1 MSRPPLIGAEAALAT
16 LAAEGLTGWSR
27 AAARDALTKAFRFA
41 DFNAAFGWMTRV
53 ALTAEKLD
61 HHPEW
66 FNVYNRVEVIL
77 ATYDVGGVTELD
89 LALARS
95 MERAAVG
102 EKRPTALS

>member
-1 MSRPPLIGAEAALAT
+1 MTRPALMGADGALAT
-16 LAAEGLTGWSR
+16 LAAEGLAGWSR
-27 AAARDALTKAFRFA
+27 AATRDALTKAFVFP

-77 ATYDVGGVTELD
+77 ATHDVGGVTELD

-95 MERAAVG
+95 MERAAAS
-102 EKRPTALS
+102 EKPPTALP